1 MSGGSP
7 KAVRVVRTRVRTR
20 PATPAP
26 EVLPPDQEL
35 GQAPVIFGEPDKDI
49 RHRLR
54 QIFIWHGQKAAA
66 EFARRQVLAM
76 HFAGMS
82 SDMMAEK
89 LGVTVRTIERYRA
102 DIRRT
107 HAQRPQNI
115 DAGEMVGEILA
126 YYEHQI
132 HMPMQGFLTAKNAE
146 ERAKAQMVGLK
157 AQSDKVKFLKEWGF
171 LTHNAYRAPITNND
185 NGAGRGKV
193 EKLLEDLREI
203 LS

>member
-1 MSGGSP
+1 
-7 KAVRVVRTRVRTR
+7 V
-20 PATPAP
+20 P
-26 EVLPPDQEL
+26 EVIPPDHEL
-35 GQAPVIFGEPDKDI
+35 SQPPVIFGEPDKDI

-66 EFARRQVLAM
+66 EFARRQVLALQ
-76 HFAGMS
+76 FAGMS

-102 DIRRT
+102 DIRRS

-115 DAGEMVGEILA
+115 DAGEMLGEILA

-132 HMPMQGFLTAKNAE
+132 QLAMQGFLTAKNAD
-146 ERAKAQMVGLK
+146 ERAKAQMTGLK
-157 AQSDKVKFLKEWGF
+157 AQSDRVKFLKEWGF
-171 LTHNAYRAPITNND
+171 LTNNQYRAPITDND

-193 EKLLEDLREI
+193 ASLLEDVREI
-203 LS
+203 LSGDEPDLEFDNDPSQ